1 MRRFKLIGTLFLDST
16 GIDMDKTRLSGK
28 HVLIT
33 GAAQGMGAAV
43 GEYYAAQGA
52 KVCLADIN
60 LAGCEEV
67 ATRIKTAG
75 GSAIA
80 VMLDVTKRDQMKAA
94 VAATVEAFGSI
105 NVILNNAGINKP
117 MMFLDIT
124 EENWHSIMDINA
136 MGVLIGMQEAAKQM
150 IKQGK
155 ENGPYKIIN
164 VGSILS
170 RQAFDD
176 VVPYSCS
183 KHAVLAMINGGAK
196 ALVQHNIT
204 VNGYGPGVVRTE
216 LWEQL
221 DKDLVAIGKFEKEGQ
236 SMDQLAD
243 SMILMKRYSYP
254 EDVVGSAAFLA
265 SAESDY
271 MTGQLFMI
279 DGGMVMQ

>member
-1 MRRFKLIGTLFLDST
+1 MDST
-16 GIDMDKTRLSGK
+16 RLTGK

-33 GAAQGMGAAV
+33 GGAQGMGAAV

-52 KVCLADIN
+52 KVCLGDIN
-60 LAGCEEV
+60 EAGCQEV
-67 ATRIKTAG
+67 AERIRSAG
-75 GSAIA
+75 GEAIGVA
-80 VMLDVTKRDQMKAA
+80 LDVTDRAQMAAA

-105 NVILNNAGINKP
+105 NVMLNNAGINKP
-117 MMFLDIT
+117 MMFLDVT
-124 EENWHSIMDINA
+124 EENFRQIMEINTLG
-136 MGVLIGMQEAAKQM
+136 MLIGMQEAAKQM
-150 IKQGK
+150 ISQGRQ
-155 ENGPYKIIN
+155 EQPYKIIN

-183 KHAVLAMINGGAK
+183 KHAVLALINGGAK
-196 ALVQHNIT
+196 ALVEHNIT

-243 SMILMKRYSYP
+243 TMILMKRYSYP
-254 EDVVGSAAFLA
+254 EDVVGTAAFLA
-265 SAESDY
+265 SPESDY

-279 DGGMVMQ
+279 DGGIVMQ

>member
-1 MRRFKLIGTLFLDST
+1 
-16 GIDMDKTRLSGK
+16 MDKTRLAGK
-28 HVLIT
+28 NVLIT
-33 GAAQGMGAAV
+33 GGAQGMGAAI

-52 KVCLADIN
+52 KVCLGDVN

-67 ATRIKTAG
+67 AARINAAG
-75 GSAIA
+75 GEAIG
-80 VMLDVTKRDQMKAA
+80 VTLDVTKRDQMAAA
-94 VAATVEAFGSI
+94 VQATVDAFGSI
-105 NVILNNAGINKP
+105 NVMLNNAGINKP
-117 MMFLDIT
+117 LMFLDVT
-124 EENWHSIMDINA
+124 EENFRKIMDVNA
-136 MGVLIGMQEAAKQM
+136 LGVLIGMQEAAKQM

-155 ENGPYKIIN
+155 DNGPYKIIN

-176 VVPYSCS
+176 VVPYACS

-236 SMDQLAD
+236 SMDQLAEN
-243 SMILMKRYSYP
+243 MILMKRYSYP

-279 DGGMVMQ
+279 DGGMIMQ